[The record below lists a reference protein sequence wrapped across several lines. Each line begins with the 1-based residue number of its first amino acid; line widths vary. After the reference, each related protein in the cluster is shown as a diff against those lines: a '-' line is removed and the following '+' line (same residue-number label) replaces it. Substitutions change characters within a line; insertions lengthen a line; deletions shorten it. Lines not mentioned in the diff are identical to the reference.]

1 MSARE
6 VHVATMSRAS
16 HDAVYETLVDAL
28 SHLDWAGR
36 RQARYFRLLS
46 LEGPDDPL
54 GVGSVFSST
63 GSIPGSRRR
72 FHDSSTVT
80 ITDRPSVFEF
90 VTEATVPGRNTMEA
104 TYRHRYEMEPTRDGC
119 SIRYTLR
126 QERVVHPMLRMRV
139 PIVRDVVWKFGL
151 PMMLGRGLRNL
162 ARAAEGHVANEER
175 TDAA

>member
-6 VHVATMSRAS
+6 VHVATKSRAS
-16 HDAVYETLVDAL
+16 RDAVYETLIDAL

-46 LEGPDDPL
+46 LDGPDDPL
-54 GVGSVFSST
+54 DVGSVFRST

-72 FHDSSTVT
+72 FVDISTVT

-126 QERVVHPMLRMRV
+126 QERVAHPMLRLRV
-139 PIVRDVVWKFGL
+139 PIVRDVVWKLGL

-162 ARAAEGHVANEER
+162 ARGAEGRLANEER
-175 TDAA
+175 ADAA